1 LPVRVVEARVAPV
14 RPGIGRDEQRRR
26 ERSELDRARE
36 GEDDREPRA
45 ATHRPEAY
53 EITGEGGR
61 EQRDEDRTELVVP
74 MRPAAVDGDERRL
87 REPRANNARD
97 DEREGQRAGDD
108 RGATTDQGA

>member
-1 LPVRVVEARVAPV
+1 
-14 RPGIGRDEQRRR
+14 
-26 ERSELDRARE
+26 
-36 GEDDREPRA
+36 
-45 ATHRPEAY
+45 
-53 EITGEGGR
+53 
-61 EQRDEDRTELVVP
+61 